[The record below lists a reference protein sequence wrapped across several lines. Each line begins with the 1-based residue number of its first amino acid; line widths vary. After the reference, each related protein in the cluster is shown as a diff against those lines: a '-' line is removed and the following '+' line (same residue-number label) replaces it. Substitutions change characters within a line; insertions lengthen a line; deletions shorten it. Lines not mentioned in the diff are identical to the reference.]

1 MTNDQQQE
9 LIAKNLM
16 IIGYNAWA
24 GYLSSD
30 RGALIC
36 STNNPAVSMTGETF
50 NCHYVTRSHLTPL
63 LNTWLG
69 VPDTTMLQRHF
80 TNDHILKAVEVYNPK
95 TEIILL
101 LEFGTQV
108 NFFYLK
114 NLPVTPHSCYEA
126 ICKQWQEFPPSSPI
140 PSANHP

>member
-1 MTNDQQQE
+1 MTNDQQQD
-9 LIAKNLM
+9 LIAKNLI

-36 STNNPAVSMTGETF
+36 STNHPAVSMTGETF

-63 LNTWLG
+63 LNSWLG
-69 VPDTTMLQRHF
+69 VPDTTIQQRHL
-80 TNDHILKAVEVYNPK
+80 TNNHILEAVDVYDPR

-101 LEFGTQV
+101 VESGAEVT
-108 NFFYLK
+108 FFYLK
-114 NLPVTPHSCYEA
+114 NLPVDPPECYQT
-126 ICKQWQEFPPSSPI
+126 ICREGTEFPQDGVGSFS
-140 PSANHP
+140 

>member
-1 MTNDQQQE
+1 MTKDQQQD
-9 LIAKNLM
+9 LIAKNLI

-50 NCHYVTRSHLTPL
+50 KCHYVTRSNLTPL

-69 VPDTTMLQRHF
+69 IPDTTMLQRHF
-80 TNDHILKAVEVYNPK
+80 TNNHILEAVDVYNPK
-95 TEIILL
+95 TEIVLL
-101 LEFGTQV
+101 LESGAQV
-108 NFFYLK
+108 TFFYLK
-114 NLPVTPHSCYEA
+114 NLPVDPPECYQA
-126 ICKQWQEFPPSSPI
+126 ICREGTEFPKNGVSSLF
-140 PSANHP
+140 